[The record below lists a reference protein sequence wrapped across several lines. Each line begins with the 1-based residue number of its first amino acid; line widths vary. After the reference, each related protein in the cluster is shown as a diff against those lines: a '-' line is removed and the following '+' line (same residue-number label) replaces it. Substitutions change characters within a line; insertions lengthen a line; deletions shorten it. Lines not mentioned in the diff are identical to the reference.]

1 MENTAVAESSS
12 NIEIKPKMKFAGKVI
27 KTTLAG
33 AVVEIGEGQK
43 AVLHISQISTFTD
56 QPIKSVKD
64 VLQVGQIIDVWVR
77 RIKDNRI
84 ELTMIKPLDLEWR
97 EIKPDMVVKGKVV
110 RIENFGV
117 FLDIGAERPGL
128 IHISELAHGYVRTPS
143 DVVKE
148 GDELEAKVIDVN
160 KKKKQIKL
168 SVKALLPEPVQEE
181 APEPVR
187 EPRKESGKERER
199 PRRGKKNASRQD
211 RQNEFGELN
220 VEIHQAGEESS
231 PESEPTAMEIALREA
246 MERAKD
252 RKKAEK
258 AKKEKA
264 KNLSNEQEEI
274 LARTLEHK
282 SNTQ

>member
-1 MENTAVAESSS
+1 MENTAVAEGSSK
-12 NIEIKPKMKFAGKVI
+12 IEIKPKMKFAGKVI

-33 AVVEIGEGQK
+33 AVVEIADGQK
-43 AVLHISQISTFTD
+43 AVLHISQISTPD
-56 QPIKSVKD
+56 NQPIKSIKD
-64 VLQVGQIIDVWVR
+64 VLQDGQVIDVWVR

-181 APEPVR
+181 VVEQPIR
-187 EPRKESGKERER
+187 EPRKESGKERT
-199 PRRGKKNASRQD
+199 RRGKKNAPRHD
-211 RQNEFGELN
+211 RHNEASELSAELHSA
-220 VEIHQAGEESS
+220 VEDASA
-231 PESEPTAMEIALREA
+231 ESEPTAMEIALREA

-264 KNLSNEQEEI
+264 KSLSSEQEEI

-282 SNTQ
+282 STTQ

>member
-1 MENTAVAESSS
+1 MENTAAAES
-12 NIEIKPKMKFAGKVI
+12 NTNFEIKPKMKFAGKVI

-33 AVVEIGEGQK
+33 AVVEIAEGQK
-43 AVLHISQISTFTD
+43 AVLHISQIATFTD

-84 ELTMIKPLDLEWR
+84 ELTMIKPLELEWR

-128 IHISELAHGYVRTPS
+128 IHISELAHGYVRTPA

-148 GDELEAKVIDVN
+148 GDELETKVIDVN

-181 APEPVR
+181 VVEPVR
-187 EPRKESGKERER
+187 ESKKETGKER
-199 PRRGKKNASRQD
+199 PRRGKKNPSRQERHTEYGD
-211 RQNEFGELN
+211 LNADFNQTGET
-220 VEIHQAGEESS
+220 S
-231 PESEPTAMEIALREA
+231 PAETEPTAMEIALREA

-264 KNLSNEQEEI
+264 KSLSSEQEEI

-282 SNTQ
+282 STTQ

>member
-33 AVVEIGEGQK
+33 AVVEIANGQK
-43 AVLHISQISTFTD
+43 AVLHISQISTYTD

-128 IHISELAHGYVRTPS
+128 IHISELAHGYVKTPS

-181 APEPVR
+181 VSEPIR
-187 EPRKESGKERER
+187 EPRKEFSKEK
-199 PRRGKKNASRQD
+199 PRRGKKNAPKHERHNDSS
-211 RQNEFGELN
+211 ELN
-220 VEIHQAGEESS
+220 PEVHSTVEES
-231 PESEPTAMEIALREA
+231 PVESEPTAMEIALREA

-258 AKKEKA
+258 AKKEKP
-264 KNLSNEQEEI
+264 KGLSNEQEEI

-282 SNTQ
+282 STTQ

>member
-1 MENTAVAESSS
+1 MENTAIAESST

-33 AVVEIGEGQK
+33 AVVEIANGQK

-84 ELTMIKPLDLEWR
+84 ELTMIKPLELEWR
-97 EIKPDMVVKGKVV
+97 DIKPDMVVKGKVV
-110 RIENFGV
+110 RLENFGV

-181 APEPVR
+181 APEIV
-187 EPRKESGKERER
+187 KESKKETSREK
-199 PRRGKKNASRQD
+199 PRRGKKNNP
-211 RQNEFGELN
+211 RQNRGSEYTDA
-220 VEIHQAGEESS
+220 EIQVNREDNPAEN
-231 PESEPTAMEIALREA
+231 EPTAMEIALREA
-246 MERAKD
+246 MERAKEK
-252 RKKAEK
+252 KKAEK

-264 KNLSNEQEEI
+264 KNLSSEQEEI

-282 SNTQ
+282 STTQ

>member
-1 MENTAVAESSS
+1 MENTAAAESNT

-33 AVVEIGEGQK
+33 AVVEIAEGQK

-84 ELTMIKPLDLEWR
+84 ELTMIKPLELEWR

-128 IHISELAHGYVRTPS
+128 IHISELAHGYVRTPA

-181 APEPVR
+181 VTEPVR
-187 EPRKESGKERER
+187 EPKKETGKER
-199 PRRGKKNASRQD
+199 PRRSKKNPSRQERHSD
-211 RQNEFGELN
+211 YGDLSAEFHQTGE
-220 VEIHQAGEESS
+220 ASTA
-231 PESEPTAMEIALREA
+231 ESEPTAMEIALREA

-252 RKKAEK
+252 RKKVEK

-264 KNLSNEQEEI
+264 KSLSNEQEEI

-282 SNTQ
+282 STTQ

>member
-12 NIEIKPKMKFAGKVI
+12 NLEIKPKMKFAGKVI

-33 AVVEIGEGQK
+33 AVVEIAEGQK

-181 APEPVR
+181 VAEPVK
-187 EPRKESGKERER
+187 EPRKESGKER
-199 PRRGKKNASRQD
+199 PRRGKKNTSRQE
-211 RQNEFGELN
+211 RHHEFGDLSA
-220 VEIHQAGEESS
+220 EIQQAGEESS
-231 PESEPTAMEIALREA
+231 SESEPTAMEIALREA

-264 KNLSNEQEEI
+264 KSLSNEQEEI

-282 SNTQ
+282 STTQ

>member
-1 MENTAVAESSS
+1 MENTAVAESST

-33 AVVEIGEGQK
+33 AVVEIANGQK

-84 ELTMIKPLDLEWR
+84 ELTMIKPLELEWR
-97 EIKPDMVVKGKVV
+97 DIKPDMVVKGKVV
-110 RIENFGV
+110 RLENFGV

-181 APEPVR
+181 APELV
-187 EPRKESGKERER
+187 KESKKETSREK
-199 PRRGKKNASRQD
+199 PRRGKKNNP
-211 RQNEFGELN
+211 RQNRGGEYADA
-220 VEIHQAGEESS
+220 EIQVNREDNPAEN
-231 PESEPTAMEIALREA
+231 EPTAMEIALREA

-252 RKKAEK
+252 KKKAEK

-264 KNLSNEQEEI
+264 KNLSTEQEEI

-282 SNTQ
+282 STTQ

>member
-1 MENTAVAESSS
+1 MENTAAAESNT

-33 AVVEIGEGQK
+33 AVVEIAEGQK

-84 ELTMIKPLDLEWR
+84 ELTMIKPLELEWR

-128 IHISELAHGYVRTPS
+128 IHISELAHGYVRTPA

-181 APEPVR
+181 VIEPVR
-187 EPRKESGKERER
+187 ESKKETGKDK
-199 PRRGKKNASRQD
+199 PRRSKKNPSRQE
-211 RQNEFGELN
+211 RHNEYSNLSAEFNQTGET
-220 VEIHQAGEESS
+220 SS
-231 PESEPTAMEIALREA
+231 AETEPTAMEIALREA

-264 KNLSNEQEEI
+264 KSLSTEQEEI

-282 SNTQ
+282 STTQ

>member
-1 MENTAVAESSS
+1 MENTAAAESNS

-33 AVVEIGEGQK
+33 AVVEIAGGQK
-43 AVLHISQISTFTD
+43 AVLHISQIATFTD

-84 ELTMIKPLDLEWR
+84 ELTMIKPLELEWR

-128 IHISELAHGYVRTPS
+128 IHISELAHGYVRTPA

-181 APEPVR
+181 VTEPVR
-187 EPRKESGKERER
+187 EPKKETGKER
-199 PRRGKKNASRQD
+199 PRRGKKNPSRQERHSEYGD
-211 RQNEFGELN
+211 LSAEFHQTGE
-220 VEIHQAGEESS
+220 ASTA
-231 PESEPTAMEIALREA
+231 ESEPTAMEIALREA

-252 RKKAEK
+252 RKKVEK

-264 KNLSNEQEEI
+264 KSLSNEQEEI

-282 SNTQ
+282 STTQ